1 MWLWLQVLDCFGQ
14 HHVGGDDGRILLAGV
29 GLPAGKDEDTVFV
42 IGNHQHCG
50 RAVTAGGQG
59 VDLRESLS
67 GLRHIDALP
76 LQVLGSGRKMPRLK
90 DRIYC
95 STRSSERGGDWR
107 KCTIGYIC
115 CIFVGAAQTDTL
127 QLVAVPVQTIAEM
140 SIVNQLKVS
149 NNV

>member
-1 MWLWLQVLDCFGQ
+1 
-14 HHVGGDDGRILLAGV
+14 
-29 GLPAGKDEDTVFV
+29 
-42 IGNHQHCG
+42 
-50 RAVTAGGQG
+50 
-59 VDLRESLS
+59 
-67 GLRHIDALP
+67 
-76 LQVLGSGRKMPRLK
+76 MPRLK

-95 STRSSERGGDWR
+95 SIRSGEGGGDWR
-107 KCTIGYIC
+107 KCAIGYIC

>member
-1 MWLWLQVLDCFGQ
+1 MVGQ
-14 HHVGGDDGRILLAGV
+14 R
-29 GLPAGKDEDTVFV
+29 AGKDEDTVFV
-42 IGNHQHCG
+42 IGDHQHCG

-59 VDLRESLS
+59 VDLRQPLS
-67 GLRHIDALP
+67 GLHHIDALP
-76 LQVLGSGRKMPRLK
+76 LQVLGSGRK
-90 DRIYC
+90 DRICC
-95 STRSSERGGDWR
+95 STRSGEGGGDWR
-107 KCTIGYIC
+107 KCAIGYIC

>member
-1 MWLWLQVLDCFGQ
+1 MGAPQRQ
-14 HHVGGDDGRILLAGV
+14 
-29 GLPAGKDEDTVFV
+29 
-42 IGNHQHCG
+42 
-50 RAVTAGGQG
+50 GGQG
-59 VDLRESLS
+59 VDLRQPLS
-67 GLRHIDALP
+67 GLHHIDALP
-76 LQVLGSGRKMPRLK
+76 LQVLGSGRK

-95 STRSSERGGDWR
+95 STRSGERGGDWR

-149 NNV
+149 NSV